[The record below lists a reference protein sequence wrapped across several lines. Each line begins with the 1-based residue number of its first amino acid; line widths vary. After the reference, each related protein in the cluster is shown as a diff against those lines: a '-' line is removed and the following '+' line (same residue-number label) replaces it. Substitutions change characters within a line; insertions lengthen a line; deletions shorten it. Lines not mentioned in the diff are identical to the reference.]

1 VAFLILLA
9 WCASHERNIG
19 NPERSGAGCPR
30 APAVEQDGE
39 AALINHQELEDII
52 GA

>member
-1 VAFLILLA
+1 VAFLILLT

-19 NPERSGAGCPR
+19 NSERSGAGCPR
-30 APAVEQDGE
+30 APAIEQNGE
-39 AALINHQELEDII
+39 AALINHQELGDMI